1 MLASIYEVC
10 NCMHTPLRT
19 PETLE
24 TGKKKVWF
32 DWSLVRLRKLQIVW
46 QIAKSCVFIC
56 YFIGLVVKIVLSE
69 AVTRGVLYKKVF
81 LKFAKFTGKYKCQ
94 SHFFNEFA
102 GATTFLLIVLTWKP
116 LNIVYRKLMKFFKV
130 LPKKDPKNACKR

>member
-1 MLASIYEVC
+1 M
-10 NCMHTPLRT
+10 
-19 PETLE
+19 
-24 TGKKKVWF
+24 
-32 DWSLVRLRKLQIVW
+32 
-46 QIAKSCVFIC
+46 
-56 YFIGLVVKIVLSE
+56 KIVLPE
-69 AVTRGVLYKKVF
+69 AATGGVLYKKVF

-130 LPKKDPKNACKR
+130 LPKENLKSACKR

>member
-32 DWSLVRLRKLQIVW
+32 DWSLVRLRKLQIEW
-46 QIAKSCVFIC
+46 QMAKSCAFIC

-69 AVTRGVLYKKVF
+69 AVTRGVLYKKMF
-81 LKFAKFTGKYKCQ
+81 LKFAKFTGK
-94 SHFFNEFA
+94 
-102 GATTFLLIVLTWKP
+102 
-116 LNIVYRKLMKFFKV
+116 
-130 LPKKDPKNACKR
+130 